1 MKPQMMIK
9 MAAAYM
15 MASAVIWSCCWSMV
29 TRTTL
34 ASWYSNMD
42 DVVGRS
48 NFSSS
53 MRIFHFVLACNLSLN
68 WIALH

>member
-9 MAAAYM
+9 MATAYM
-15 MASAVIWSCCWSMV
+15 MTSAVIWSTGVWLLELP
-29 TRTTL
+29 L